1 MADLNES
8 NNSTIWLFTGSQT
21 VHEKAPLVKALLLA
35 GPTGVGKKMLV
46 HAICT
51 ETGANLFNLSP
62 SNITRKYPGKNG
74 LQMMLHMVLKVLCLC
89 TAVESSCRRCDSQ
102 KQTENN
108 LVVDSWSQVLFQQV
122 HQVKKKKKSA
132 NPDLKFPSCL
142 PNHLLTA
149 KDGMP
154 LEKSLVVAIFF
165 TSTFLQALC
174 YLEYEKHQIKNFL
187 FMCTSVRN
195 AFHAAFNQ
203 IPDWRW
209 SQISSLGLLLQS
221 SSPLY
226 CSLFTYQQAFEKR
239 ESQFK
244 ITLTETHKKSG
255 NERRHMSCE
264 EHIPNPRSKK
274 RCYPGRISA
283 KEGSW

>member
-1 MADLNES
+1 M
-8 NNSTIWLFTGSQT
+8 
-21 VHEKAPLVKALLLA
+21 VKALLLA
-35 GPTGVGKKMLV
+35 GPAGVGKKMLV

-74 LQMMLHMVLKVLCLC
+74 LQMMLHMVLKVLCLF
-89 TAVESSCRRCDSQ
+89 TATKDATIRKQPCDGF
-102 KQTENN
+102 
-108 LVVDSWSQVLFQQV
+108 LVPSFVSASTPGP
-122 HQVKKKKKSA
+122 KKECKSRFEI
-132 NPDLKFPSCL
+132 PILLSCL

-149 KDGMP
+149 KDEMP
-154 LEKSLVVAIFF
+154 LEKSPVVAIFF

-174 YLEYEKHQIKNFL
+174 YLEYEKHQIKSFL

-221 SSPLY
+221 SSLLY

-264 EHIPNPRSKK
+264 EHIPNPHSKK